1 MGDETSYS
9 PNQDLQA
16 IQDHETSQ
24 ELVTQEQS
32 GDLASMADMETQVFN
47 GPEQAE
53 PAVLELEPEP
63 VPAVEIR
70 ASDPAPL
77 VASASH
83 GAEGDGAVG
92 DSARELLGLPLQFLN
107 QLLQRIGST
116 KLDSLDDLIPAA
128 RLVGIALLAGVALK
142 LTGATLGA
150 INDIPLLG
158 GLLELTGLVAMLN
171 FLARNALAAKA
182 SGITGTYSQ
191 TQAGFPGLG
200 RFSPPQPGLP
210 VDQQPNGHH
219 HAHQG
224 HLIPPGIRHQD
235 VGYQVGHVAEAVD
248 HAQPKVD
255 PPPGS

>member
-32 GDLASMADMETQVFN
+32 GDLASIAYMETQVFN

-128 RLVGIALLAGVALK
+128 RLVGSALLAGVALK

-171 FLARNALAAKA
+171 FLARNALKQQKRAEL
-182 SGITGTYSQ
+182 
-191 TQAGFPGLG
+191 LG
-200 RFSPPQPGLP
+200 RIRKLKQYFLGYAAFRHHSQASRLISSPMATITPIK
-210 VDQQPNGHH
+210 
-219 HAHQG
+219 AT
-224 HLIPPGIRHQD
+224 
-235 VGYQVGHVAEAVD
+235 
-248 HAQPKVD
+248 
-255 PPPGS
+255 